1 MASGDRLQGLQLK
14 LLREKQA
21 AAGMEREA
29 ASEGLAS
36 VSLCLAKLEKVST
49 KVRARDVLAAVQ
61 LELEGSAGLVVTNM
75 LGSMPRLAKPLG
87 WQWQMPS
94 DHLPVGAV
102 ICVVGRKLR
111 AVSYNVLNKRY
122 YKYIQSDSQGLQG
135 SLISTLHGTP
145 DEGAEGEEGD
155 ALADGRERRVAE
167 LVFAM
172 LHPPPL
178 PHFER
183 VHLLGLQECS
193 PDFLRILKKRLN
205 KHGRYEVL
213 QSGEEED
220 ANQEAPRDP
229 LRESEIPLSSEIL
242 RMSVTSLWKNLERPA
257 PEIFELC
264 LRFKGC
270 GLRPRVSH
278 LGGADL
284 PPRPRSLHDG
294 RCQEG
299 QGLRQI
305 AVGDLGGRGWE
316 DARLSR

>member
-1 MASGDRLQGLQLK
+1 MSLGWASQSVSQFTVVFLINVHVSHFFVTNVHEQHVFKQNAVYHMASGDRLQGLQLK

-49 KVRARDVLAAVQ
+49 KVTGRDVLEAVQ

-94 DHLPVGAV
+94 DHLPIGAV
-102 ICVVGRKLR
+102 ICVAGRKLR
-111 AVSYNVLNKRY
+111 AASYNVLNKRY

-145 DEGAEGEEGD
+145 DEGAGGEEGD

-172 LHPPPL
+172 LHPPPP

-183 VHLLGLQECS
+183 VHLLSLQECS
-193 PDFLRILKKRLN
+193 PDFLRILKKKLN

-213 QSGEEED
+213 QSGEED

-229 LRESEIPLSSEIL
+229 LRESEISHYPTKSLAHECDIFVEEPRKTLPRNLRTLPLL
-242 RMSVTSLWKNLERPA
+242 
-257 PEIFELC
+257 
-264 LRFKGC
+264 
-270 GLRPRVSH
+270 
-278 LGGADL
+278 
-284 PPRPRSLHDG
+284 
-294 RCQEG
+294 
-299 QGLRQI
+299 
-305 AVGDLGGRGWE
+305 
-316 DARLSR
+316 